1 MSTQEDAY
9 KCCLWVRD
17 HRDQFHGDVFEPFIV
32 CGNVTDPANAMFV
45 EASVNQ
51 RDLTAFFFT
60 DKDDMN
66 KFMRITRQEKG
77 WKKVSAVQVPA
88 QASADFQPSVPAG
101 HLANLGLQSY
111 LREMVAAPDGVLAF
125 LCKNHAIH
133 KVAVFSPEAEQHN
146 DRFINEFGLT
156 KFFLGPK
163 FQTVSGSR
171 YSSAKTTMTRTAQ
184 PMNLLSVSLD
194 TERSRRLEEEVAGLD
209 REAQELGARLQQ
221 AEANLKQLN
230 LQLEAAR
237 KEQKALDQK
246 KHFRAKTL
254 ARLEVERKNLRQLM
268 ATVSLEG
275 EREELR
281 RSVKPAVRQMARSVV
296 LLQAAIGEVDQ
307 GGRAMELARLAN
319 RPMDELVE
327 VRQAAVEAAQ
337 EGLKELKEG
346 VKSSI
351 RELEGSKQEL
361 GAALREAREATG
373 SAGNEAPPELAA
385 RWAEQGLP
393 GQKEAIEVMVAEL
406 QNEADSMEA
415 VDKRIVKDYREL
427 QEMVR
432 ELEQDIQRREQQ
444 QRDVVERMEQV
455 KAAWLGD
462 LDLLISRISTRLLPF
477 SLVRLHLNLHLHL
490 LTCRF
495 SAHFAS
501 MGFAGQVLLDRGA
514 GDENDFAMYGVDILV
529 KYRDREPLQKL
540 TAHHQVRRGFL
551 VPGFWFPGCN
561 LHPTVWRRE
570 ERGHRPLHAGPAGAH
585 HRPLPLRRRD

>member
-1 MSTQEDAY
+1 
-9 KCCLWVRD
+9 
-17 HRDQFHGDVFEPFIV
+17 
-32 CGNVTDPANAMFV
+32 MFV

-77 WKKVSAVQVPA
+77 WKKVSAVQVPP
-88 QASADFQPSVPAG
+88 QAAADFQPSVPADR
-101 HLANLGLQSY
+101 LANLGLKSY
-111 LREMVAAPDGVLAF
+111 LKEMVAAPDGVLAF

-133 KVAVFSPEAEQHN
+133 KVAVFRAEAEKHN
-146 DRFINEFGLT
+146 DQFVNEFQLT
-156 KFFLGPK
+156 KFFLGSK

-171 YSSAKTTMTRTAQ
+171 YNSAKTTTTRTAQ

-194 TERSRRLEEEVAGLD
+194 TDRSRRLEEEVAGLG
-209 REAQELGARLQQ
+209 REEQELGARLQQ
-221 AEANLKQLN
+221 ADANLKQLN
-230 LQLEAAR
+230 MQLEAAR

-246 KHFRAKTL
+246 KYFRAKTL
-254 ARLEVERKNLRQLM
+254 ARLDVERKKLRQLM
-268 ATVSLEG
+268 ATASLEG

-281 RSVKPAVRQMARSVV
+281 RSVKPAVRQMARSVA
-296 LLQAAIGEVDQ
+296 LLQAAIREVDQ

-327 VRQAAVEAAQ
+327 GRQAAVEAAQ
-337 EGLKELKEG
+337 EGLKELREG
-346 VKSSI
+346 VKGAT

-373 SAGNEAPPELAA
+373 SGGNEAPQELAA

-432 ELEQDIQRREQQ
+432 ELEQDIERREQQ
-444 QRDVVERMEQV
+444 QRDVLERMEQV
-455 KAAWLGD
+455 KASWLAG
-462 LDLLISRISTRLLPF
+462 LDLLITRISTRLLP
-477 SLVRLHLNLHLHL
+477 LAAT
-490 LTCRF
+490 LTC
-495 SAHFAS
+495 SPAHLYLYLPVPAHLFTCSPAHL
-501 MGFAGQVLLDRGA
+501 QVLGA
-514 GDENDFAMYGVDILV
+514 LCEHG
-529 KYRDREPLQKL
+529 
-540 TAHHQVRRGFL
+540 VRRAGAARPRRGGRERL
-551 VPGFWFPGCN
+551 RDVRGGHPRQVPGQGAAPEAHCPPPGET
-561 LHPTVWRRE
+561 LVLVLVLESW
-570 ERGHRPLHAGPAGAH
+570 L
-585 HRPLPLRRRD
+585 